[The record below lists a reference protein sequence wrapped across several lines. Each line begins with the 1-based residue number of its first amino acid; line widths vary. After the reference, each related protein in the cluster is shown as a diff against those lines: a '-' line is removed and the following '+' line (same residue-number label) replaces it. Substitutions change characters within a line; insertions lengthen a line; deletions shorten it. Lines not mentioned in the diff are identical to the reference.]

1 MQLAPEVCQCL
12 DDCFDAR
19 QATLSLSTRR
29 MGVTIDLSSID
40 PIVLA
45 GSRGVY
51 LGSVAHGPTPT
62 GNKLTNLLQMAKVA
76 PSFNS

>member
-1 MQLAPEVCQCL
+1 
-12 DDCFDAR
+12 
-19 QATLSLSTRR
+19 